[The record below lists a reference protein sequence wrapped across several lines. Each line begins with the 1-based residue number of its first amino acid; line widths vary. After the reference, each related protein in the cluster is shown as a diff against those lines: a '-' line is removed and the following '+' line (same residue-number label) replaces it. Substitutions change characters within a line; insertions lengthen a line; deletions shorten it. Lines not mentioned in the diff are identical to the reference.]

1 MHLFFRWGNTPLD
14 DAMQFGLSAVVKEL
28 QEYQSIYTHTLM
40 PEELSTDAGPDSTMD
55 VDELK
60 SMETLESL
68 VWARTTKNIPNFSL
82 SLLQGSMWVWDL
94 WQSLCKDILSRCYWD
109 SASNPNSSFC
119 WSFKMVIT
127 VVSDLH
133 SVYCGT
139 LKLPGSSRSFLI
151 KLLKYSLVC
160 AWTNLERLP
169 FPSHLTLQKK
179 IYFIK
184 TFLTG
189 RLASN

>member
-14 DAMQFGLSAVVKEL
+14 DAMQFGLSAVVKDL

-60 SMETLESL
+60 CMETLESL

-94 WQSLCKDILSRCYWD
+94 WQSPCKDIMSRCYWD
-109 SASNPNSSFC
+109 SASNPNSASFC
-119 WSFKMVIT
+119 
-127 VVSDLH
+127 
-133 SVYCGT
+133 
-139 LKLPGSSRSFLI
+139 
-151 KLLKYSLVC
+151 
-160 AWTNLERLP
+160 
-169 FPSHLTLQKK
+169 
-179 IYFIK
+179 
-184 TFLTG
+184 
-189 RLASN
+189 